1 MNRSEMK
8 KCIES
13 LTADEAARVLND
25 LLDNTPDLIKKA
37 YDTAMKIA
45 GDVNADAIMD
55 EVFNALNALDD
66 ISSYCGSTRYGYVE
80 PSEAAW
86 KMFGEVVNPFIDE
99 MKKAQERAL
108 PAAAKAHC
116 IGIIKGLW
124 KFEEDATTD
133 FAGWAEDAP
142 SEYVDAVV
150 KEWKK
155 GKPGKKDIVEV
166 MSIAKGDRP

>member
-1 MNRSEMK
+1 LNRAEMK
-8 KCIES
+8 KCIKS
-13 LTADEAARVLND
+13 LNADEAARVLND
-25 LLDNTPDLIKKA
+25 LLDNNPDLMKKA

-45 GDVNADAIMD
+45 RDVNADVIMD
-55 EVFNALNALDD
+55 DVFNTLNGLDD

-86 KMFGEVVNPFIDE
+86 KVFYETLNPFIDE
-99 MKKAQERAL
+99 MKKAQKLAL

-116 IGIIKGLW
+116 IGIIRGLW
-124 KFEEDATTD
+124 KFEEEATTD

-142 SEYVDAVV
+142 EEYVDAVV

-155 GKPGKKDIVEV
+155 GKPGKKDIAEV
-166 MSIAKGDRP
+166 MSIAKEDRA